1 MSVLDKATA
10 CRLSNTASTSLEIPK
25 EFTSIGRRAFES
37 CRTTPAKITIPEGVT
52 TIGNFGFYGTNP
64 KHWSL
69 PNSIESIGR
78 YAFHDSNIKSISFGP
93 NIKRIGSDA
102 FTGNNFKRVTL
113 PSDTKVADDAFDDDV
128 IIKRTEKS
136 SKIER
141 DAKATT
147 THRVKNI
154 DEITNFNPL
163 NDIIEINIDD
173 FGISRSATFA
183 AGKNKK
189 KVMKLAKK
197 DFDFLYDQQRGGL
210 YFNENGS
217 DQDFGD
223 GGIIAILK
231 GAPDIKSSN
240 LEFT

>member
-1 MSVLDKATA
+1 MSVLDKAMA
-10 CRLSNTASTSLEIPK
+10 CRLSNTASTSLETPK

-37 CRTTPAKITIPEGVT
+37 CRTTPAKITIPEGVIA
-52 TIGNFGFYGTNP
+52 IGNYGFFNTNP
-64 KHWSL
+64 KHWNL

-78 YAFHDSNIKSISFGP
+78 YAFHDSNIKSINFGP

-113 PSDTKVADDAFDDDV
+113 PSKTKIADDAFDDDV

-136 SKIER
+136 SKIDR
-141 DAKATT
+141 NTKNTT

-154 DEITNFNPL
+154 DKITNFNPL
-163 NDIIEINIDD
+163 NDIIKINIDD

-183 AGKNKK
+183 TGKNKK

-210 YFNENGS
+210 YFNENGPAKG
-217 DQDFGD
+217 FGD

-231 GAPDIKSSN
+231 GAPSLSASN
-240 LEFT
+240 LEFI